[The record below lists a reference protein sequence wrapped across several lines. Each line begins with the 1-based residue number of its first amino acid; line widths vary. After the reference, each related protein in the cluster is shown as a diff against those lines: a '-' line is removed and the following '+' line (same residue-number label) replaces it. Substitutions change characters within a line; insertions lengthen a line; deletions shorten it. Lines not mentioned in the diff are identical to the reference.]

1 MAHQPRFSDI
11 FDSMLDK
18 GYDFS
23 KQAISGWKPRTNILE
38 NDNTYILEFAVPGMK
53 KSDFK
58 VNLENNVLTVS
69 AEIEENKENEALN
82 YSRKE
87 FTVASFSRTFTVPKT
102 VNADDVKADYKN
114 GILTVKLPKKEEVK
128 ITKEIKIS

>member
-1 MAHQPRFSDI
+1 MANQPRFTDI
-11 FDSMLDK
+11 FDNMLDR
-18 GYDFS
+18 GYDFA
-23 KQAISGWKPRTNILE
+23 KQANNCWKPGTNILE

-87 FTVASFSRTFTVPKT
+87 FTVSSFSRTFTVPKT